1 MGPFYIV
8 LFFSFIF
15 ALLARCLSN
24 KLNKPSLFYT
34 VVVILILALFS
45 GLRWGIGDTPF
56 YVHTY
61 NLLGPG
67 FTADGYEKGFL
78 LIMQILKKISADPQF
93 MIFVLGVVTTALNVW
108 IMRQYSA
115 CFELSVFMYI
125 TSGFY
130 LVTMNG
136 IRQCLAAAFLFA
148 GTNLIIKGKFK
159 LYLLLVLLMTTIHNT
174 AIVMIP
180 LYFIARMKPWSK
192 SIYMVLFVFLI
203 GLFFYEPMMQILSQ
217 VSDKAATYSESTEGG
232 ASIIRVAVYVVP
244 VILSYIKRKE
254 LSEIWPESDIFVNI
268 SLVNLV
274 IMVFSLYNW
283 VFARFNIYTQI
294 YTFVLL
300 PYIIIKCLK
309 GKERRL
315 IYYGLIAA
323 YFVFFI
329 FEYKISLNIVYT
341 TNFKLSNFLY

>member
-1 MGPFYIV
+1 MGPFYTV
-8 LFFSFIF
+8 LFFSYIF
-15 ALLARCLSN
+15 ALLARLVSN
-24 KLNKPSLFYT
+24 KMNKPSIFYT
-34 VVVILILALFS
+34 LIVIAILALFS

-67 FTADGYEKGFL
+67 FNAEGYEKGFL
-78 LIMQILKKISADPQF
+78 LIMQILKKISANPQF
-93 MIFVLGVVTTALNVW
+93 MIFVLGVVTTSLNIW

-136 IRQCLAAAFLFA
+136 LRQCLAAAFLFT
-148 GTNLIIKGKFK
+148 GTYLIIKGKFK
-159 LYLLLVLLMTTIHNT
+159 AYLLLVLLMTTIHST

-180 LYFIARMKPWSK
+180 LYFIARMEPWSK
-192 SIYMVLFVFLI
+192 SIYIVLGVFLI

-217 VSDKAATYSESTEGG
+217 VNDKAAVYSESTEGG
-232 ASIIRVAVYVVP
+232 ANIVRVAVYIVP
-244 VILSYIKRKE
+244 VIFSYLKREE
-254 LSEIWPESDIFVNI
+254 LSKVWPESNIFVNI
-268 SLVNLV
+268 SLVNLM
-274 IMVFSLYNW
+274 IMLFSLYNW
-283 VFARFNIYTQI
+283 IFARFNIYTQV

-300 PYIIIKCLK
+300 PYIIIKCLN

-315 IYYGLIAA
+315 IYYGLLSA

-329 FEYKISLNIVYT
+329 FEYKISMNIVYT
-341 TNFKLSNFLY
+341 TNFKLFNFIY